1 MKYQFAQSII
11 ELQKEIF
18 MDRFYE
24 MESFCMGTII
34 SQKVYGENAKVAAIE
49 VEYEMKRLEGLMSFF
64 LESSEVSKLN
74 RAAGQ
79 YEVELSDE
87 VLFVLNK
94 AKHYSEIC
102 KGSFDIT
109 LAPLARLW
117 GIFTSSEKIPLQ
129 EEINEAL
136 KLTGHNYLSI
146 NNELKTSKLEKSGQC
161 VDLGAIAKGYAAD
174 RAIEIYKQYGVE
186 SAFVNLGGNVAVL
199 GNKPNGDSFRVG
211 IQNPLLQ
218 RGQCLGAV
226 NAANKTVVTS
236 GDYVRYFEKDNK
248 KYHHILDP
256 RTGYP
261 AESSLMS
268 TTIVSKESIAADA
281 LSTAIFILG
290 LEAGIKLID
299 SQEDMEAIFITKDK
313 EIYVTKGLKEDFT
326 FFKTDGFTLV

>member
-1 MKYQFAQSII
+1 
-11 ELQKEIF
+11 

-34 SQKVYGENAKVAAIE
+34 SQKVYGDNAKIAAIE
-49 VEYEMKRLEGLMSFF
+49 VEDEIKRLEGLMSFF

-74 RAAGQ
+74 KAAGQ

-94 AKHYSEIC
+94 AKYYSEIC

-109 LAPLARLW
+109 IAPIARLW
-117 GIFTSSEKIPLQ
+117 GIFTSREKIPSQ

-146 NNELKTSKLEKSGQC
+146 NNNLKTSKLEKSGQC

-174 RAIEIYKQYGVE
+174 RSIEIYKQHGVE
-186 SAFVNLGGNVAVL
+186 SAFVNLGGNVSVL
-199 GNKPNGDSFRVG
+199 GNKPNGDPFRVG
-211 IQNPLLQ
+211 IQNPSLE
-218 RGQCLGAV
+218 RGQCLGSV

-261 AESSLMS
+261 AESFLIS
-268 TTIVSKESIAADA
+268 TTILSKESIDADA

>member
-1 MKYQFAQSII
+1 
-11 ELQKEIF
+11 

-34 SQKVYGENAKVAAIE
+34 SQKVYGENAKIAAIE
-49 VEYEMKRLEGLMSFF
+49 VEDEMKRLERLMSFF

-94 AKHYSEIC
+94 AKYYSEIC

-109 LAPLARLW
+109 IAPLARLW

-129 EEINEAL
+129 EEVNEAL
-136 KLTGHNYLSI
+136 KLIGHNYLSI

-174 RAIEIYKQYGVE
+174 RAIEIYKQHKIE

-261 AESSLMS
+261 AESSLIS
-268 TTIVSKESIAADA
+268 TTIVSKESIVADA

-299 SQEDMEAIFITKDK
+299 RQEDMEAIFITKDK

>member
-1 MKYQFAQSII
+1 MNR
-11 ELQKEIF
+11 L
-18 MDRFYE
+18 YE

-34 SQKVYGENAKVAAIE
+34 NQKVYGENAKIAAIE
-49 VEYEMKRLEGLMSFF
+49 VEDEIKRLEGLMSFF

-74 RAAGQ
+74 KGAGQ

-94 AKHYSEIC
+94 AKYYSEIC
-102 KGSFDIT
+102 QGSFDIT
-109 LAPLARLW
+109 IAPIARLW
-117 GIFTSSEKIPLQ
+117 GIFTSREKIPSQ

-136 KLTGHNYLSI
+136 KLIGHNYLSI
-146 NNELKTSKLEKSGQC
+146 NNDLKTSKLEKSGQC

-174 RAIEIYKQYGVE
+174 RAIEIYKQHGVE

-211 IQNPLLQ
+211 IQNPLLE
-218 RGQCLGAV
+218 RGQCLGTV

-261 AESSLMS
+261 AESSLIS
-268 TTIVSKESIAADA
+268 TTIVSKESIDADA

-313 EIYVTKGLKEDFT
+313 KIYVTKGLKEDFT

>member
-1 MKYQFAQSII
+1 M
-11 ELQKEIF
+11 
-18 MDRFYE
+18 
-24 MESFCMGTII
+24 
-34 SQKVYGENAKVAAIE
+34 
-49 VEYEMKRLEGLMSFF
+49 
-64 LESSEVSKLN
+64 SKLN

>member
-1 MKYQFAQSII
+1 
-11 ELQKEIF
+11 

-34 SQKVYGENAKVAAIE
+34 SQKVYGENAKKAAIE
-49 VEYEMKRLEGLMSFF
+49 VEDEIKRLEALMSFF

-74 RAAGQ
+74 KAAGQ
-79 YEVELSDE
+79 CEVELSSE

-94 AKHYSEIC
+94 AKYYSEIC
-102 KGSFDIT
+102 QGSFDIT
-109 LAPLARLW
+109 IAPIARLW
-117 GIFTSSEKIPLQ
+117 GIFTSREKIPSQ

-136 KLTGHNYLSI
+136 KLTGHKYLSI
-146 NNELKTSKLEKSGQC
+146 NNDLKTSKLEKSGRC

-174 RAIEIYKQYGVE
+174 RAIEIYKHHGVE
-186 SAFVNLGGNVAVL
+186 SAFVNLGGNVMVL
-199 GNKPNGDSFRVG
+199 GNKPNGEPWRVG

-226 NAANKTVVTS
+226 NAVSKTVVTS

-268 TTIVSKESIAADA
+268 TTIVAKRSIDADA

-313 EIYVTKGLKEDFT
+313 EIYVTEGLKEDFA
-326 FFKTDGFTLV
+326 FFETEGFTLKI